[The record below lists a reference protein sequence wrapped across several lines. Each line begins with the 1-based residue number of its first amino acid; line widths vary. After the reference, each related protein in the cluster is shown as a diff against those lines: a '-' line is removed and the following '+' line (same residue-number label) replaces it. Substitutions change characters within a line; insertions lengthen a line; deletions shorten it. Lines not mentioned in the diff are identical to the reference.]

1 MRVRWGKHAGLSILS
16 LSITLSLTS
25 VVLLVCLLLPEIHT
39 LLSGG
44 VWARCSNQAE
54 KSFIARSRVQW
65 VREKYSLA
73 YAKPKPKPKPKP
85 KLKSYIYQKRGIN
98 APSNIPISR
107 FVPGITKNRILR
119 APNPAGI
126 SYPTCGLAPPPPRGR
141 GYPK

>member
-1 MRVRWGKHAGLSILS
+1 MSILS

-39 LLSGG
+39 SVSGV
-44 VWARCSNQAE
+44 VWRLTSNE
-54 KSFIARSRVQW
+54 TPFVLIARGRVQW
-65 VREKYSLA
+65 VREKFSLA
-73 YAKPKPKPKPKP
+73 YAKPKPKPKPNP
-85 KLKSYIYQKRGIN
+85 KLKSYIYQKRGIS

-126 SYPTCGLAPPPPRGR
+126 SYPTCDLAPPPPRGR